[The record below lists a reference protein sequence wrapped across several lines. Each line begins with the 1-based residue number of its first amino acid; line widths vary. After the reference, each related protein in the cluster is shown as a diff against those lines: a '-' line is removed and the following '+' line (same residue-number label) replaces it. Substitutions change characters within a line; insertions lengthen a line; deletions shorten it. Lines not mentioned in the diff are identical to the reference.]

1 MMDRR
6 RFLVTSLAGALA
18 APRAAGAQQAGRM
31 YRLGIIGAA
40 VPVSDLVGS
49 DPINP
54 LTRAFVHALRAL
66 GYVQGKNLVLDIR
79 SAEGRV
85 DRFPEIARELVRL
98 KADVI
103 LSSSNA
109 ALKAARDVT
118 QTVPIVMVGGLSP
131 VEEGLVQSL
140 ARPGGNITG
149 LTVDAGPELGAKR
162 LELLKELLPKASRVA
177 VLASK
182 GDWVARWELSTQ
194 AAATVLGVRLLVAE
208 HAVSEYADAFSVITR
223 ERPHA
228 LLVPEGTANW
238 QNRHLIVDFTA
249 KSRLPAVYPW
259 RECPDAGGLMS
270 YGVDLSDLFRR
281 AASYVDRIIRGANPA
296 EMPVER
302 PTLFALVINL
312 KSAKAL
318 GLTIPASLLAR
329 ADHVIE

>member
-1 MMDRR
+1 MDRR
-6 RFLVTSLAGALA
+6 HFLLTSLAATLA
-18 APRAAGAQQAGRM
+18 APLGAGAQPAGRM
-31 YRLGIIGAA
+31 YHLGIIGAA

-54 LTRAFVHALRAL
+54 LTKAFVHALREL
-66 GYVQGKNLVLDIR
+66 GYVQGKNLVLNIR
-79 SAEGRV
+79 SAEGRG
-85 DRFPEIARELVRL
+85 DRFPELARELVRL

-118 QTVPIVMVGGLSP
+118 QTVPIVMVGGSSP

-140 ARPGGNITG
+140 ARPGGNVTG

-162 LELLKELLPKASRVA
+162 LELLKEMLPKASRVA
-177 VLASK
+177 VLVSK
-182 GDWVARWELSTQ
+182 GDRVARWELSTQ
-194 AAATVLGVRLLVAE
+194 AAATVLGVGLLLAE
-208 HAVSEYADAFSVITR
+208 HIVSDYADTFALIAR

-228 LLVPEGTANW
+228 VLVPEGTANW
-238 QNRHLIVDFTA
+238 QNRRLIVEFTA

-259 RECPDAGGLMS
+259 REFVDGGGLMS

-281 AASYVDRIIRGANPA
+281 AASYVDRILRGANPA

-302 PTLFALVINL
+302 PTKFELVINL
-312 KSAKAL
+312 KTAKAL
-318 GLTIPASLLAR
+318 GLTIPPSLLLR
-329 ADHVIE
+329 ADQIIE

>member
-1 MMDRR
+1 
-6 RFLVTSLAGALA
+6 
-18 APRAAGAQQAGRM
+18 
-31 YRLGIIGAA
+31 
-40 VPVSDLVGS
+40 
-49 DPINP
+49 
-54 LTRAFVHALRAL
+54 L
-66 GYVQGKNLVLDIR
+66 GYVQEKNLVLDTR
-79 SAEGRV
+79 SAEGRF
-85 DRFPEIARELVRL
+85 DRFPEIARDLVRL

-118 QTVPIVMVGGLSP
+118 QTVPIVMVGGSSP

-149 LTVDAGPELGAKR
+149 LTNDAGPELNAKR
-162 LELLKELLPKASRVA
+162 LELLKEMLPKASRVA

-182 GDWVARWELSTQ
+182 GDRLARWDLGTQ

-208 HAVSEYADAFSVITR
+208 HTVSEYTDAFALIGR

-238 QNRHLIVDFTA
+238 QNRRLIVEFTA

-259 RECPDAGGLMS
+259 RELADAGGLMS

-281 AASYVDRIIRGANPA
+281 AASYVDRILRGANPA
-296 EMPVER
+296 EMPVEQ
-302 PTLFALVINL
+302 PTKFEFVINL
-312 KSAKAL
+312 KTAKAL
-318 GLTIPASLLAR
+318 GLTIPPSLLLR
-329 ADHVIE
+329 ADQVIE